1 MEQTRYVNLPMI
13 GRIQH
18 GLLENN
24 RVKELGYFIAK
35 SEDPY
40 MEKYLQKFNELYK
53 GKQSIDIEIF
63 DKEPLSIKY
72 ARYNQS
78 GEVCSCMENSEDA
91 KLKVKNGWQ
100 NIKCTENCQYR
111 QRNEQGKAQCNRIAW
126 LKFLIPSISKDRIFL
141 MRITGQRAINRL
153 KEYFNFQKEQ
163 QDSVK
168 GQYTLFLRKEEQRNI
183 LGQTFNNYI
192 LDIMKKDFNQVEKIP
207 DNQENKQNVSTINTQ
222 NVNNTTA
229 KTQKVLPNTVTETN
243 TNNNSKEIITEK
255 SNVAKTEKEQ
265 EKNTESKKGKA
276 TAKKKSKSKK
286 SVENQEEIITENK
299 EETTD
304 KSPQQTSNDNTQNS
318 KNTENTEDIDDVNKY
333 FVLES
338 TYTEMIA
345 DKQGLEK
352 PYLIGKFHDYNENII
367 DIAIK
372 PEDSEELQK
381 CDIGTLVKIDIHEAL
396 NKKFAIKLEYVNK
409 RLKKVAA

>member
-24 RVKELGYFIAK
+24 RVKELGYFIVK

-163 QDSVK
+163 QGAVK

-207 DNQENKQNVSTINTQ
+207 DNQENKQNVSTINAQ
-222 NVNNTTA
+222 NVNNTSTNV
-229 KTQKVLPNTVTETN
+229 KNSPPNVVTEIDTK
-243 TNNNSKEIITEK
+243 NNNSKEKIIEE
-255 SNVAKTEKEQ
+255 SNVAKEEQ
-265 EKNTESKKGKA
+265 ITESKNGKA
-276 TAKKKSKSKK
+276 TTKKKSKSKK
-286 SVENQEEIITENK
+286 SVENQEE
-299 EETTD
+299 TTS
-304 KSPQQTSNDNTQNS
+304 KSSEQTSNDNTQNS
-318 KNTENTEDIDDVNKY
+318 KNTEKTEEIDDVKKY

-372 PEDSEELQK
+372 PEDTEELQK

-396 NKKFAIKLEYVNK
+396 NKKFAVKLEYINK
-409 RLKKVAA
+409 IIKKVAA

>member
-53 GKQSIDIEIF
+53 GKQCIDIEIF
-63 DKEPLSIKY
+63 DKEPLSVKY

-78 GEVCSCMENSEDA
+78 GEVCSCMENSKDA

-126 LKFLIPSISKDRIFL
+126 FKFLIPSISKDRIFL

-153 KEYFNFQKEQ
+153 KEYFSFQKEQ
-163 QDSVK
+163 QGSVK
-168 GQYTLFLRKEEQRNI
+168 GQYILFLRKEEQRNI

-207 DNQENKQNVSTINTQ
+207 DNQENNQNVSTINAQ
-222 NVNNTTA
+222 NVNNTSTNV
-229 KTQKVLPNTVTETN
+229 KNSPPNVVTEIDTK
-243 TNNNSKEIITEK
+243 NNNSKEKIIDE
-255 SNVAKTEKEQ
+255 SNVAKEEQ
-265 EKNTESKKGKA
+265 NAESKKGKA
-276 TAKKKSKSKK
+276 TTKKKSKSKK
-286 SVENQEEIITENK
+286 SVENQEGIITENK
-299 EETTD
+299 GEIASI
-304 KSPQQTSNDNTQNS
+304 SPEQTSNENIIDS
-318 KNTENTEDIDDVNKY
+318 ENTGDAEDTDDVNKY

-396 NKKFAIKLEYVNK
+396 NKKFAVKLEYVNK
-409 RLKKVAA
+409 IIKKVAA